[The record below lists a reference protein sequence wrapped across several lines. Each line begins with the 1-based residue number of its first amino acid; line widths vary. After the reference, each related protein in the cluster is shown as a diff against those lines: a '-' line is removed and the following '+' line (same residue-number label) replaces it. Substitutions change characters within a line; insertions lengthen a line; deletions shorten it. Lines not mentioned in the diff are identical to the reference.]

1 MEFHSQQE
9 VCPSGMGWLWWGL
22 EGAGSKINAA
32 VPASQSGGVVGGGG
46 GPTRFLKHTNFF
58 SPKASALEVPVPEI
72 LTPLVP
78 ALYSG
83 LCSTITSSEGP
94 SLTIPGLSTLW

>member
-46 GPTRFLKHTNFF
+46 GRSYQIPEAHQFLFTKG
-58 SPKASALEVPVPEI
+58 A
-72 LTPLVP
+72 
-78 ALYSG
+78 
-83 LCSTITSSEGP
+83 
-94 SLTIPGLSTLW
+94 